1 MVWSVLREADTQ
13 TAATRRREREGRKEE
28 GRESTLVRV
37 SAKLG
42 LGGREGVGY
51 GFQGGERGGVEGK
64 KTSSL
69 ESIVRFVR
77 PKCERTTGWVP
88 GPALCSR
95 RNVGRRNTSPSQ
107 GCASLRVGA
116 GGTPAP
122 PNQTTLI
129 GRTNPVSYLSDGF
142 GLLPPRPHPHPHNG
156 STKPPPH
163 YLQPTTYCF
172 ATSPPL
178 VLPVPPSDFP
188 HIAISDV
195 GVTETASCAPKKVLR
210 WLLCLHHQ
218 VAPLLSY
225 LASSCGPRSL
235 AISIKY
241 KFGSN
246 TAYRGLM
253 NLRYDPYKTP
263 GMPHYSTD
271 SVALERIFA
280 ELEEYHPSFL
290 SSQPTPIPVQ
300 SDIHRKVVYSEK
312 VTPLLDKIRESDFD
326 TGYES
331 FTSESGDLIGNL
343 EMQIEQVIDRF
354 AEAAAETQN
363 TSLQEKDSVIE
374 VPKTSIQEN
383 HVVDA
388 PQTRRGRPRRHRVK
402 FKERRLSPHEVT
414 PLLDPDTNSE
424 PDSAVGEDTS
434 SESVDSINDLLQHKD
449 NTIQFPKDNTVQVLN
464 SNRQP
469 DDEGL
474 RIQKLSD
481 TRLNS
486 RFTDTRQVYWTQK
499 TNTNNFD
506 LEIHKWKARSKL
518 KKPTVKLKGLFKRV
532 LAPAAM
538 AA

>member
-1 MVWSVLREADTQ
+1 MCEDTHGKNEPSTGSRHPFVPASSFFSFLVISLFHFTFGLSVQTLSSTPGSLMLAQENSVSKELCVLSSRTLQEVTREQ
-13 TAATRRREREGRKEE
+13 
-28 GRESTLVRV
+28 
-37 SAKLG
+37 G
-42 LGGREGVGY
+42 LH
-51 GFQGGERGGVEGK
+51 
-64 KTSSL
+64 
-69 ESIVRFVR
+69 
-77 PKCERTTGWVP
+77 C
-88 GPALCSR
+88 
-95 RNVGRRNTSPSQ
+95 
-107 GCASLRVGA
+107 
-116 GGTPAP
+116 
-122 PNQTTLI
+122 
-129 GRTNPVSYLSDGF
+129 
-142 GLLPPRPHPHPHNG
+142 GLLPSVSGQRRTWIIGH
-156 STKPPPH
+156 
-163 YLQPTTYCF
+163 
-172 ATSPPL
+172 
-178 VLPVPPSDFP
+178 
-188 HIAISDV
+188 
-195 GVTETASCAPKKVLR
+195 TAKK
-210 WLLCLHHQ
+210 CPQ
-218 VAPLLSY
+218 
-225 LASSCGPRSL
+225 
-235 AISIKY
+235 II
-241 KFGSN
+241 
-246 TAYRGLM
+246 
-253 NLRYDPYKTP
+253 
-263 GMPHYSTD
+263 
-271 SVALERIFA
+271 
-280 ELEEYHPSFL
+280 
-290 SSQPTPIPVQ
+290 Q
-300 SDIHRKVVYSEK
+300 SDIHREVVYSEK

-354 AEAAAETQN
+354 TEAAAETQN

-388 PQTRRGRPRRHRVK
+388 PKTRRGRPRRHRVK

-414 PLLDPDTNSE
+414 PLLDPGTDSE

-506 LEIHKWKARSKL
+506 LEIHEWEARSKL

-532 LAPAAM
+532 LAPTAM

>member
-1 MVWSVLREADTQ
+1 MERISEITKPSVLLNKVHARTSNLCEKDAQPNSAFVARGSRLVQRRDNGSA
-13 TAATRRREREGRKEE
+13 TAAGSAQTQKCFYGWNIGLSVPRSVSG
-28 GRESTLVRV
+28 GVYLYLSTLQR
-37 SAKLG
+37 
-42 LGGREGVGY
+42 
-51 GFQGGERGGVEGK
+51 
-64 KTSSL
+64 
-69 ESIVRFVR
+69 
-77 PKCERTTGWVP
+77 
-88 GPALCSR
+88 
-95 RNVGRRNTSPSQ
+95 
-107 GCASLRVGA
+107 
-116 GGTPAP
+116 
-122 PNQTTLI
+122 
-129 GRTNPVSYLSDGF
+129 
-142 GLLPPRPHPHPHNG
+142 
-156 STKPPPH
+156 
-163 YLQPTTYCF
+163 
-172 ATSPPL
+172 
-178 VLPVPPSDFP
+178 
-188 HIAISDV
+188 
-195 GVTETASCAPKKVLR
+195 
-210 WLLCLHHQ
+210 
-218 VAPLLSY
+218 LLSTGCSTR
-225 LASSCGPRSL
+225 SS
-235 AISIKY
+235 
-241 KFGSN
+241 
-246 TAYRGLM
+246 
-253 NLRYDPYKTP
+253 
-263 GMPHYSTD
+263 
-271 SVALERIFA
+271 
-280 ELEEYHPSFL
+280 L
-290 SSQPTPIPVQ
+290 SSQHQLFPHFYRSRIVLYCVTLRKHRVPVAPAGNFYSTTPETGDSRVKTGEWRGEKLACNQ

-388 PQTRRGRPRRHRVK
+388 PKIRRGRPRRHRVK

-474 RIQKLSD
+474 RIPKLSD

-506 LEIHKWKARSKL
+506 LEIHEWEARSKL

-532 LAPAAM
+532 LAPTAM

>member
-1 MVWSVLREADTQ
+1 M
-13 TAATRRREREGRKEE
+13 RRELRNE
-28 GRESTLVRV
+28 T
-37 SAKLG
+37 
-42 LGGREGVGY
+42 
-51 GFQGGERGGVEGK
+51 
-64 KTSSL
+64 KTSEVKSITI
-69 ESIVRFVR
+69 ESFDNFTIATEACQICDSIGHTAK
-77 PKCERTTGWVP
+77 KCP
-88 GPALCSR
+88 
-95 RNVGRRNTSPSQ
+95 Q
-107 GCASLRVGA
+107 
-116 GGTPAP
+116 
-122 PNQTTLI
+122 I
-129 GRTNPVSYLSDGF
+129 
-142 GLLPPRPHPHPHNG
+142 
-156 STKPPPH
+156 
-163 YLQPTTYCF
+163 
-172 ATSPPL
+172 
-178 VLPVPPSDFP
+178 
-188 HIAISDV
+188 I
-195 GVTETASCAPKKVLR
+195 
-210 WLLCLHHQ
+210 
-218 VAPLLSY
+218 
-225 LASSCGPRSL
+225 
-235 AISIKY
+235 
-241 KFGSN
+241 
-246 TAYRGLM
+246 
-253 NLRYDPYKTP
+253 
-263 GMPHYSTD
+263 
-271 SVALERIFA
+271 
-280 ELEEYHPSFL
+280 
-290 SSQPTPIPVQ
+290 Q
-300 SDIHRKVVYSEK
+300 SDIHREVVYSEK

-354 AEAAAETQN
+354 TEAAAETQN

-388 PQTRRGRPRRHRVK
+388 PKTRRGRPRRHRVK

-518 KKPTVKLKGLFKRV
+518 KKPTVKLKGLFKRALQPKRGEDRLDIQRPDGIRIDPSEV
-532 LAPAAM
+532 MPSLGPDVNPELTRHPMTNRVPVNWTIGSTEASKTFSIIIRRIKKSVPRHDFYGSRKRNFNSGTGPM
-538 AA
+538 YLSVQIVDPLINDPPTIIDG